1 MMNCRNAT
9 RLMSEAQERPLSI
22 AERMSLKLHVIMCSG
37 CQNFKDQMGTLRLM
51 TRAYAKGETSTLIC
65 KDNIEPTDKS

>member
-1 MMNCRNAT
+1 MNCRNAT

-22 AERMSLKLHVIMCSG
+22 VERVSLKLHVIMCSG
-37 CQNFKDQMGTLRLM
+37 CQNFKDQMGTLRLI

-65 KDNIEPTDKS
+65 KDNIESTDKS